1 MRSVWPFST
10 NIQIPEQAIVTAG
23 LGTAMDSRPPRHA
36 LPASLHIKL
45 AEEQLLQTRSAV
57 ICALNQLLDLKDL
70 NTGVH
75 STRLAELALRVA
87 TQLQVTEQEY
97 RDIEVA
103 SILHDIGKIG
113 VADAILN
120 KPGRLTDEETA
131 QMQKHSEYGWA
142 ILRSIPGF
150 ERTSLL
156 VLHHHE
162 HIDGT
167 GYPAKLKGDEIPL
180 GARIVSVVDA
190 FDAMVSNRS
199 YRKGMPIAQSL
210 ARLKQASGTQFD
222 PKIVDHFVRLAAR
235 TLPHA

>member
-1 MRSVWPFST
+1 MDMR
-10 NIQIPEQAIVTAG
+10 A
-23 LGTAMDSRPPRHA
+23 PRRA
-36 LPASLHIKL
+36 LSPSLHLKL
-45 AEEQLLQTRSAV
+45 AEEQLFQTRNAV

-87 TQLQVTEQEY
+87 TQLQVSEQEY

-162 HIDGT
+162 HIDGS

-199 YRKGMPIAQSL
+199 YRAGMPIAESL
-210 ARLKQASGTQFD
+210 KRLKQASGTQFD
-222 PKIVDHFVRLAAR
+222 PKIVEHFVRLAAGS
-235 TLPHA
+235 LPHA